1 VDYCPLGSRERLRN
15 PRRRN
20 PELPGR
26 VGEGEPEVRHEVHRQ
41 TSPHCRDPAP
51 AAPRPEFLQPEL
63 GLPTLA
69 ANERL
74 GLAEPVCPGP
84 LRLLPRIA
92 GERALGDVVAF
103 VNLRFHLSQD
113 L

>member
-26 VGEGEPEVRHEVHRQ
+26 VGEGEAELGHEVDCQVR
-41 TSPHCRDPAP
+41 PHGRDPAL
-51 AAPRPEFLQPEL
+51 AAPHPEFLQPEL
-63 GLPTLA
+63 GLPTLV

-74 GLAEPVCPGP
+74 GLAEPVCPGR

-92 GERALGDVVAF
+92 GERALGT
-103 VNLRFHLSQD
+103 H
-113 L
+113 